1 LHPNTHK
8 SREKKQMYIV
18 FKFAH
23 STLESPPGPPAP
35 PHWHCH
41 RQACSLLQRSA
52 QRVCPNGDAKPTDT
66 TVAPPT
72 PTGRPR
78 PPLGCTSYFTSTT
91 LHTRH
96 HPCPAPH
103 LPTPTSLN
111 RCNQPVFGPL
121 DSAQHREQEA
131 LTREKVVAPRA
142 CFAALHASADQRRGT
157 ICDSQPR
164 RPPPHRRW
172 AEPRR
177 PAHLAPPGHPRAPA
191 RPA

>member
-1 LHPNTHK
+1 
-8 SREKKQMYIV
+8 MYIV

-131 LTREKVVAPRA
+131 LTREKVEHLVL
-142 CFAALHASADQRRGT
+142 ALRLSTRRRIRGGEPSATRSRG
-157 ICDSQPR
+157 D
-164 RPPPHRRW
+164 PHPTDAGLSRG
-172 AEPRR
+172 ALLT
-177 PAHLAPPGHPRAPA
+177 LAPPGHPRAPA